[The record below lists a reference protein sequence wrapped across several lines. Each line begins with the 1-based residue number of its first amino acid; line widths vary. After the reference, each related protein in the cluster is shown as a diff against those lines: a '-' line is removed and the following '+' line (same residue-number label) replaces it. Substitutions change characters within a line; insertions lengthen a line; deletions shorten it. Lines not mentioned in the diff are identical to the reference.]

1 MDGEFSN
8 SVKLD
13 SPDHVDDEN
22 GPTTGGFPQAEVK
35 KGAGVGDAEGRDM
48 KPLVDCE
55 GWLCTGFEAI
65 FCVRLERAAGAGSG
79 VGSVAGCV

>member
-13 SPDHVDDEN
+13 SPDHVGDEN
-22 GPTTGGFPQAEVK
+22 GPSTGGFPQAEVK
-35 KGAGVGDAEGRDM
+35 KGAGVGGVEGRDM

-55 GWLCTGFEAI
+55 G
-65 FCVRLERAAGAGSG
+65 
-79 VGSVAGCV
+79 